1 MDREKTKRCRRCIAC
16 GLQETKGALR
26 RFVRRADGTVAF
38 YPMGR
43 APGRGAYVCSEECYQ
58 AARKGRKLE
67 RALRTKLTDEDYD
80 RLAGEMSRA
89 TDDRP
94 SENEE

>member
-1 MDREKTKRCRRCIAC
+1 MAQEKTKRQRRCIAC
-16 GLQETKGALR
+16 GQQETKGALR
-26 RFVRRADGTVAF
+26 RFVRGADGTVSFDPA
-38 YPMGR
+38 GR
-43 APGRGAYVCSEECYQ
+43 APGRGAYVCSDGCFQ

-67 RALRTKLTDEDYD
+67 RALRVKLTDEDYD
-80 RLAGEMSRA
+80 RLAGEMARA